1 MSYLEIFV
9 SERTILTVLVWGLIL
24 EMLAVSYYVSLG
36 LVHTFEFIYTLTLLV
51 ITLSFIIIILRSIR
65 RKLLVNVNS

>member
-1 MSYLEIFV
+1 MPKKA
-9 SERTILTVLVWGLIL
+9 ILTLLVWGLIL
-24 EMLAVSYYVSLG
+24 EMLVVSYYVSSG

-65 RKLLVNVNS
+65 RKLLNNINS